1 MSTGTARAWN
11 QILATKT
18 SKPPVSSDRS
28 YNKRLGLICIII
40 WTTRE
45 LLLIVWLGHKHIT
58 LSPLFETESY
68 RDAWLLREKKSVI
81 ITVTQQLQQAAETYS
96 VDQTHVIVRRGYL
109 SPWHYGKTLKTSSR
123 VYCVMSWS
131 LQRSV
136 WKRPSFCWICWG
148 FWSRD
153 IEGARMQTMCSCV
166 WLCVGISGYLLL
178 YVAMCVH
185 VWLCLVTGGHV
196 WLCVLMCG
204 YVLLGVPMCGYMWLC
219 VAICAEPPPPRTC
232 WSRHSKSVD
241 GFVFFRL
248 SYFYYSDLHLF
259 AIFGAISHDKCW
271 K

>member
-40 WTTRE
+40 WTARE

-96 VDQTHVIVRRGYL
+96 VDQTHVIVRKGYL

-153 IEGARMQTMCSCV
+153 IEGARMQTMCSYV

-178 YVAMCVH
+178 YVAMCFH

-204 YVLLGVPMCGYMWLC
+204 CVLLRVPMCGYMWLC
-219 VAICAEPPPPRTC
+219 VAICAEPPP
-232 WSRHSKSVD
+232 
-241 GFVFFRL
+241 
-248 SYFYYSDLHLF
+248 DLLIQTQQVCGWICF
-259 AIFGAISHDKCW
+259 L
-271 K
+271 